1 MIRYL
6 ITKSGNS
13 ISKTFFDIFHTTKC
27 RKVIKIRSVTGCSYE
42 ALQVLQSATKCY
54 DIMFQVLQSV
64 TDYVTKSAAVIRVR
78 RSKAFR

>member
-27 RKVIKIRSVTGCSYE
+27 RKVIKIRSVTGFSYE
-42 ALQVLQSATKCY
+42 ALQVSQSATKCY

-64 TDYVTKSAAVIRVR
+64 ADYVTKCVKYYKVR
-78 RSKAFR
+78 QLLE